1 MGQLRGRVSRDN
13 AGISRYTTVGRA
25 CPDRWANQTKYEE
38 GGAVELNRQRGFTL
52 VELMIALVIIGV
64 LMAVAIPN
72 YREYLVRSKRSAAQA
87 EMMDIANRE
96 QQYLLANR
104 AYATKTQLQAG
115 GYSLPSDISSYYS
128 YEITLGTGAMP
139 SFTLTFDAIGTQ
151 ASDGDLT
158 LTSEGVKGPDGKW

>member
-1 MGQLRGRVSRDN
+1 MEQK
-13 AGISRYTTVGRA
+13 I
-25 CPDRWANQTKYEE
+25 
-38 GGAVELNRQRGFTL
+38 QRGFTL
-52 VELMIALVIIGV
+52 IELMIALVIIGV
-64 LMAVAIPN
+64 LAAIAWPN
-72 YREYLVRSKRSAAQA
+72 YQEYVDRSKRSAAQA

-104 AYATKTQLQAG
+104 AYATKDQLEAG

-128 YEITLGTGAMP
+128 YTITLGTGAMP
-139 SFTLTFDAIGTQ
+139 SYTITFDSIGSQ